1 MDLQARANAC
11 LYDSAGELVERFR
24 SIGTVGGFTDSIEE
38 VRRDAVASSMV
49 FLFVSSEIASDP
61 SRLFY
66 KVDRKN
72 LHGFIHGFRHVVEGK
87 GRDRCAGEGFDFN
100 ASFPG
105 RPHGYLPFENI
116 FADPVSIHR
125 YAIDWEWM
133 AQGDEKWSSFHGLD
147 GSDSSNA
154 KGITFSEGVISDSF
168 GGISGHGNFAD
179 GSSRTLRNR
188 FFPDIDHMG
197 SAILVDV

>member
-1 MDLQARANAC
+1 MDLQARAKAC
-11 LYDSAGELVERFR
+11 LYESAGEMVGMDR
-24 SIGTVGGFTDSIEE
+24 STGTVGGFTDSMEG

-72 LHGFIHGFRHVVEGK
+72 LHGFIHGLRHVVEGE
-87 GRDRCAGEGFDFN
+87 GRDRCACEGFDFN

-105 RPHGYLPFENI
+105 RPHSYLPFENI

-133 AQGDEKWSSFHGLD
+133 AQWDEKWSSFYGLD
-147 GSDSSNA
+147 GSNSSNA
-154 KGITFSEGVISDSF
+154 KGIPFSEGVISDSF

-197 SAILVDV
+197 RAVLVDV

>member
-1 MDLQARANAC
+1 MD
-11 LYDSAGELVERFR
+11 R
-24 SIGTVGGFTDSIEE
+24 SIGTVGGFADSMEV

-72 LHGFIHGFRHVVEGK
+72 FHGFIHGFRHVVEGK

-105 RPHGYLPFENI
+105 RPHSNLPLEDI
-116 FADPVSIHR
+116 FADPLSIDR

-133 AQGDEKWSSFHGLD
+133 AQGDEKWGRFDGLN
-147 GSDSSNA
+147 GSNSSNA
-154 KGITFSEGVISDSF
+154 EGIPFSEGVISDSL
-168 GGISGHGNFAD
+168 GGFAGHGNSAD
-179 GSSRTLRNR
+179 GCCRTLRNR
-188 FFPDIDHMG
+188 FFPDVDHVG
-197 SAILVDV
+197 KAVLVNVGERVCRISFWGRH